1 MLHIIKIN
9 RLKFISSLV
18 LLIIGTYSTM
28 LSPLFFKKFLE
39 EQELYSAIL
48 VLSISALS
56 LYWSYILQQIL
67 SRDSRIYLREKC
79 FKHILFL
86 KDDIDIERQKTL
98 IIDDIENYSNHGF
111 RLLYRIYQGIFGIII
126 ASCIIYYSFDSS
138 KVILSLSTAFIIVI
152 SNFLIMRL
160 IEKLDKEYREYW
172 DKIKIKISNMIMA
185 KEEIRNTVQYDNI
198 IRTFKDSI
206 DKIEDIGLR
215 IDKVEAFGK
224 AILNF
229 MNDSYS
235 LICAII
241 LVFIINRGMK
251 INTTDLITILSYIAY
266 MIWPIKNLANGLPLV
281 FLYLNSKR
289 RIESILS
296 LQEERIDGYKID
308 NINSIKLIGN
318 FSYNNDK
325 EVLRNI
331 NVEFNKGKKIALV
344 GRSGSGKSTIIKL
357 ILGKFFM
364 DKGSVYF
371 DDISINQLSLD
382 SIRNMIGYVPQKP
395 MLIDSTL
402 KDNLLL
408 FNPNITDLECKEVLN
423 DSGLAGWD
431 LNMQIGRYGNKL
443 SGGEAQ
449 RVAIARVL
457 LRRELIKVIML
468 DEATSSLDNITESE
482 VINIYY

>member
-1 MLHIIKIN
+1 
-9 RLKFISSLV
+9 
-18 LLIIGTYSTM
+18 
-28 LSPLFFKKFLE
+28 
-39 EQELYSAIL
+39 
-48 VLSISALS
+48 
-56 LYWSYILQQIL
+56 
-67 SRDSRIYLREKC
+67 
-79 FKHILFL
+79 
-86 KDDIDIERQKTL
+86 
-98 IIDDIENYSNHGF
+98 
-111 RLLYRIYQGIFGIII
+111 
-126 ASCIIYYSFDSS
+126 
-138 KVILSLSTAFIIVI
+138 
-152 SNFLIMRL
+152 
-160 IEKLDKEYREYW
+160 
-172 DKIKIKISNMIMA
+172 
-185 KEEIRNTVQYDNI
+185 
-198 IRTFKDSI
+198 
-206 DKIEDIGLR
+206 
-215 IDKVEAFGK
+215 
-224 AILNF
+224 
-229 MNDSYS
+229 
-235 LICAII
+235 
-241 LVFIINRGMK
+241 
-251 INTTDLITILSYIAY
+251 